1 MTSLILKYRRP
12 VVVAIHMGLIVLANY
27 LAFWL
32 RFDGAVPYDE
42 RVLWMQMMPWLVLI
56 RGLTFVPLHLYEGL
70 WRYAGFWDLRN
81 IIAGVAISTPL
92 FYVLVHWVLGLNSYP
107 RSTFVIDS
115 ILLVFLMGGLR
126 MGHRLYR
133 ELWHLERENKVLIYG
148 AGDAGE
154 LIVRDMKNNSF
165 YDYEPV
171 GFVDDDATKV
181 GQHIHGVRVLG
192 TRADLP
198 EIMARVSPKEI
209 LVAMPS
215 VPPKTIRQVVKV
227 LEPFDVQIKTL
238 PSLSDIIDDRV
249 TVSQIRNLSLEDL
262 LARPPVG
269 LSVEPVRKFIAG
281 KRVLVTG
288 AGGSIG
294 SELCRQIASYEPQL
308 LVMLDKGESALYEI
322 DAELNQKLPVERRK
336 CCLVDLRHVSRVR
349 EVFSQYM
356 PEIVF
361 HSAAYKHVPMLE
373 AHPEEAVLNNIV
385 GTRRLCELAAQTG
398 VATFVQIST
407 DKAVN
412 PMSVMGATKRVSELY
427 LQTIVQ
433 NGICRQTTFCAV
445 RFGNVLG
452 SNGSVVP
459 LFLRQIQSG
468 GPVTVTHPEVKRYFM
483 TIPEAVLLVLQS
495 APIASGGEIFV
506 LEMGDQ
512 LKVVDIARHLIRFSG
527 FVPDEEISIVFTELR
542 PGEKLREELVG
553 SDETIEPSGTEKI
566 QRVRPDWLPEFRC
579 LRRQIDALERAAM
592 RGDSRAVIGLLCE
605 TVPTF
610 RAPAVGPRQSD
621 APVATSTWAPAIV
634 PQSVTSG
641 VTYLP
646 GSPEQLHGVRKDNGT
661 FKG

>member
-1 MTSLILKYRRP
+1 MTSVILKYRRP
-12 VVVAIHMGLIVLANY
+12 IVVAIHIALIVLANY

-32 RFDGAVPYDE
+32 RFDGMVPYHQSTIW
-42 RVLWMQMMPWLVLI
+42 VQMLPWLVVI
-56 RGLTFVPLHLYEGL
+56 RGLSFVPFRLYEGL
-70 WRYAGFWDLRN
+70 WRYAGIWDLRN
-81 IIAGVAISTPL
+81 IICGVLASTPL
-92 FYVLVHWVLGLNSYP
+92 FYVVVHWGFGLTQYP
-107 RSTFVIDS
+107 RSIFVIDS
-115 ILLVFLMGGLR
+115 ILLIFFLGGIRL
-126 MGHRLYR
+126 GPRLYR
-133 ELWHLERENKVLIYG
+133 ELGHLERENKVLIYG

-154 LIVRDMKNNSF
+154 MIVRDMKNNTF

-171 GFVDDDATKV
+171 GFIDDDASKV

-192 TRADLP
+192 TRKDLP
-198 EIMARVSPKEI
+198 GIMARVSPKEV

-215 VPPKTIRQVVKV
+215 VPAKTMREVVRV
-227 LEPFDVQIKTL
+227 VEPFDVQIKTL

-269 LSVEPVRKFIAG
+269 LDVEPVRQFIAG

-294 SELCRQIASYEPQL
+294 SELCRQIAAHEPQL

-322 DAELNQKLPVERRK
+322 DAELNGELPVERRK

-349 EVFSQYM
+349 EVFAQYA

-398 VATFVQIST
+398 VETFVQIST

-412 PMSVMGATKRVSELY
+412 PTSVMGATKRVSELY
-427 LQTIVQ
+427 LQTIAQ
-433 NGICRQTTFCAV
+433 NGICRETTFCAV

-468 GPVTVTHPEVKRYFM
+468 GPVTVTHPEVRRYFM
-483 TIPEAVLLVLQS
+483 TIPEAVQLVLQS
-495 APIASGGEIFV
+495 GPLAGGGEIFV
-506 LEMGDQ
+506 LEMGEQ

-527 FVPDEEISIVFTELR
+527 FVPDEEIPIVFTELR
-542 PGEKLREELVG
+542 PGEKLGEELVG
-553 SDETIEPSGTEKI
+553 SDETVEPSGTEKI
-566 QRVRPDWLPEFRC
+566 ERVRPGWLPEFRS
-579 LRRQIDALERAAM
+579 LRRQMDELERAAM
-592 RGDSRAVIGLLCE
+592 RGDAKSVIGLLRE

-610 RAPAVGPRQSD
+610 EESPIRTRHSDVPAATGTWAPAVGPR
-621 APVATSTWAPAIV
+621 AGPGNLI
-634 PQSVTSG
+634 
-641 VTYLP
+641 YLP
-646 GSPEQLHGVRKDNGT
+646 TTQLRVRGAHKNHGNV
-661 FKG
+661 